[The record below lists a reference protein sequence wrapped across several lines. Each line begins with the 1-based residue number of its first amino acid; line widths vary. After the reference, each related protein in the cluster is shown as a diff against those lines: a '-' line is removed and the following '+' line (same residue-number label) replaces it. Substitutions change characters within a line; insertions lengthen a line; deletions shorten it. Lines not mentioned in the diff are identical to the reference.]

1 MLKTQVTGGWNSEQ
15 KTDSSCTKSVSSF
28 ADPTGERASP
38 EVAWARGAFS
48 GYSQRPIVLPESLNF
63 APMKLP
69 PGLPS
74 FIGLTRTATAS
85 PNLNVVAR
93 QPFLDSEFGL
103 PPSMLHSVFW
113 PLLSTIT

>member
-1 MLKTQVTGGWNSEQ
+1 MLKTQGTGGWNSEQ
-15 KTDSSCTKSVSSF
+15 KTEPSCTKSVSSF
-28 ADPTGERASP
+28 AD
-38 EVAWARGAFS
+38 AFS
-48 GYSQRPIVLPESLNF
+48 RHSQRPIVLPVSLNF

-74 FIGLTRTATAS
+74 FIGLTRTVTAS

-93 QPFLDSEFGL
+93 QPFRESEFGL